1 MKLIN
6 KLIALLLACAFITG
20 CTPKPSNNDV
30 QPHVTASPEVSV
42 AAVVETDA
50 PPTDDSFILN
60 EPTMP
65 EFTGLDDTALA
76 TYLEDSVYSELVSEL
91 NSADYFVE
99 NVSALYVSKEYLEE
113 IDYNSQE
120 NIYFGFKLSE
130 LDEVFQGT
138 RYVFTLGDDGSTTVR
153 EFQKYDDTYDRVIRN
168 VIIGSGVILL
178 CVTVSAVTG
187 GLGAPAVSLIF
198 AASAKTGAVAF
209 LPALLKASKR
219 AIWRRPSRPPHSQ
232 EATASNGARSLER
245 LQGAHKRRPNTQ
257 KPCGH

>member
-99 NVSALYVSKEYLEE
+99 NVSALYVSNCPNWMKFSRERAMYSRLATTEAPP
-113 IDYNSQE
+113 
-120 NIYFGFKLSE
+120 FGNFKNMMIH
-130 LDEVFQGT
+130 T
-138 RYVFTLGDDGSTTVR
+138 
-153 EFQKYDDTYDRVIRN
+153 
-168 VIIGSGVILL
+168 IG
-178 CVTVSAVTG
+178 
-187 GLGAPAVSLIF
+187 
-198 AASAKTGAVAF
+198 
-209 LPALLKASKR
+209 
-219 AIWRRPSRPPHSQ
+219 
-232 EATASNGARSLER
+232 
-245 LQGAHKRRPNTQ
+245 
-257 KPCGH
+257 

>member
-138 RYVFTLGDDGSTTVR
+138 RYVFTLGDAEAPPFGNFKNMMIHT
-153 EFQKYDDTYDRVIRN
+153 
-168 VIIGSGVILL
+168 IG
-178 CVTVSAVTG
+178 
-187 GLGAPAVSLIF
+187 
-198 AASAKTGAVAF
+198 
-209 LPALLKASKR
+209 
-219 AIWRRPSRPPHSQ
+219 
-232 EATASNGARSLER
+232 
-245 LQGAHKRRPNTQ
+245 
-257 KPCGH
+257 

>member
-30 QPHVTASPEVSV
+30 QPHVTASPEVSA

-99 NVSALYVSKEYLEE
+99 NVSALYVSKE
-113 IDYNSQE
+113 
-120 NIYFGFKLSE
+120 
-130 LDEVFQGT
+130 
-138 RYVFTLGDDGSTTVR
+138 
-153 EFQKYDDTYDRVIRN
+153 
-168 VIIGSGVILL
+168 
-178 CVTVSAVTG
+178 
-187 GLGAPAVSLIF
+187 
-198 AASAKTGAVAF
+198 
-209 LPALLKASKR
+209 
-219 AIWRRPSRPPHSQ
+219 
-232 EATASNGARSLER
+232 
-245 LQGAHKRRPNTQ
+245 
-257 KPCGH
+257 

>member
-99 NVSALYVSKEYLEE
+99 NVSALYVSKEYLE
-113 IDYNSQE
+113 
-120 NIYFGFKLSE
+120 
-130 LDEVFQGT
+130 
-138 RYVFTLGDDGSTTVR
+138 
-153 EFQKYDDTYDRVIRN
+153 
-168 VIIGSGVILL
+168 
-178 CVTVSAVTG
+178 
-187 GLGAPAVSLIF
+187 
-198 AASAKTGAVAF
+198 
-209 LPALLKASKR
+209 
-219 AIWRRPSRPPHSQ
+219 
-232 EATASNGARSLER
+232 
-245 LQGAHKRRPNTQ
+245 
-257 KPCGH
+257 